1 MKDIKVVYEPELLE
15 YMEKTGRRNIVVEIA
30 GANHSDLEV
39 TEIYLRLVG
48 DETAG
53 YLTGKKG
60 YHPYKTDEGSV
71 LFPNYILE
79 LDDEVVFGRSRAFLF
94 FHRLTYKGIRL

>member
-1 MKDIKVVYEPELLE
+1 MKEIAVTYEPELLE
-15 YMEKTGRRNIVVEIA
+15 HMEKTGRRNIVIEVA

-39 TEIYLRLVG
+39 TEIFIRLVK
-48 DETAG
+48 DDMAA
-53 YLTGKKG
+53 YLTGRKG
-60 YHPYKTDEGSV
+60 YHPVETETGKV

-79 LDDEVVFGRSRAFLF
+79 LDDEVVFGRERLFLF

>member
-1 MKDIKVVYEPELLE
+1 MKKIAVTYEPELLE
-15 YMEKTGRRNIVVEIA
+15 YMEKTGRHNIVIEVA

-39 TEIYLRLVG
+39 TEIFLRLVK
-48 DETAG
+48 DEMAA
-53 YLTGKKG
+53 YLTDRKG
-60 YHPYKTDEGSV
+60 YHPVETETGKV

-79 LDDEVVFGRSRAFLF
+79 LDDEVVFGRERLFLF